1 MFRRALGAL
10 VAAGALLLPVT
21 PAAAAT
27 TAEPLA
33 RAHAHND
40 YEHERPLLDALD
52 HGFTSVEAD
61 IYLVDGELRVGHDP
75 EDLRPGRTLQSLYLD
90 PLARR
95 VRAGHGRVFP
105 GSRQGLQLLVDIKN
119 NGAAT
124 YTELDR
130 VLRSYRKMLTAYHR
144 GRVKPGAVTVV
155 VSGDRP
161 RDLMAAQRDRY
172 AFYDG
177 RLGDLGLGGASLIPL
192 ISDNWTKHFAW
203 RGEGEMPQAE
213 RDRLREIV
221 RTAHR
226 DGQRVRFWATPDT
239 AGPAREALWREL
251 VAADVDHINTDD
263 LAGLQQFLRAHDRD
277 AADAPQD
284 AAGASHDT
292 GADGE
297 RHQVN
302 AAA

>member
-1 MFRRALGAL
+1 MLRRTLGVL
-10 VAAGALLLPVT
+10 VAAGTMLL
-21 PAAAAT
+21 AAAPAQ
-27 TAEPLA
+27 AAGRPEPLP

-90 PLARR
+90 PLIRR
-95 VRAGHGRVFP
+95 VRHGSVFP
-105 GSRQGLQLLVDIKN
+105 GTRQRLQLLVDIKN
-119 NGAAT
+119 NGEAT

-130 VLRSYRKMLTAYHR
+130 VLKAYKRMLTTYHKGKVR
-144 GRVKPGAVTVV
+144 PGAVTVV
-155 VSGDRP
+155 VSGERP
-161 RDLMAAQRDRY
+161 RELMAGQERRY

-177 RLGDLGLGGASLIPL
+177 RMGDLGQGDPGLIPL
-192 ISDNWTKHFAW
+192 ISDNWTNHFSW
-203 RGEGEMPQAE
+203 LGEGEMPAAE
-213 RDRLREIV
+213 RDKLREIV
-221 RTAHR
+221 ATAHR

-239 AGPAREALWREL
+239 AGPARDALWREL

-263 LAGLQQFLRAHDRD
+263 LAGLRDFLREHDR
-277 AADAPQD
+277 
-284 AAGASHDT
+284 
-292 GADGE
+292 
-297 RHQVN
+297 RR

>member
-1 MFRRALGAL
+1 MLRRTLGVL
-10 VAAGALLLPVT
+10 VAAGTMLL
-21 PAAAAT
+21 AAAPAQ
-27 TAEPLA
+27 AAGRPEPLP

-90 PLARR
+90 PLIRR
-95 VRAGHGRVFP
+95 VRHGSVFP
-105 GSRQGLQLLVDIKN
+105 GTRQRLQLLVDIKN
-119 NGAAT
+119 NGEAT

-130 VLRSYRKMLTAYHR
+130 VLKAYKRMLTTYHKGKVR
-144 GRVKPGAVTVV
+144 PGAVTVV
-155 VSGDRP
+155 VSGERP
-161 RDLMAAQRDRY
+161 RELMAGQERRH

-177 RLGDLGLGGASLIPL
+177 RMDDLGQGDPGLIPL
-192 ISDNWTKHFAW
+192 ISDNWTNHFSW
-203 RGEGEMPQAE
+203 LGEGEMPAAE
-213 RDRLREIV
+213 RDKLREIV
-221 RTAHR
+221 ATAHR

-239 AGPAREALWREL
+239 AGPARDALWREL

-263 LAGLQQFLRAHDRD
+263 LAGLRDFLREHDR
-277 AADAPQD
+277 
-284 AAGASHDT
+284 
-292 GADGE
+292 
-297 RHQVN
+297 RR